1 MILATILT
9 SAILIGTAKGVKEA
23 YSKTQEIETINRE
36 IKQIAT
42 EKAIHQKEINN
53 KSNNND

>member
-9 SAILIGTAKGVKEA
+9 SAILIGTAKEVKEV
-23 YSKTQEIETINRE
+23 YNKTQEIETINRE

-42 EKAIHQKEINN
+42 EKAIHQKEIND
-53 KSNNND
+53 KLTNND